1 MNRFIFYLLLS
12 GLYQP
17 DQLGIVAFAPSPSR
31 ALFGRTVF
39 TVGLSQDNNQD
50 NIKGPEVIPDP
61 REPSPPD
68 NDAPGIDHVN
78 PIPESMKEPSVNPTN
93 ADSDVPDETAGRIPD
108 WPTPVQA
115 PRVSNHHDAPSDCP
129 GLPPQGMDGLPPS
142 IQEPNVY

>member
-1 MNRFIFYLLLS
+1 MNRFILFLFFS
-12 GLYQP
+12 GLSNQG
-17 DQLGIVAFAPSPSR
+17 QQGITAFIPSSNR
-31 ALFGRTVF
+31 ALFVKPVF
-39 TVGLSQDNNQD
+39 GLTQINNQD
-50 NIKGPEVIPDP
+50 NIEGPEVIPDP

-68 NDAPGIDHVN
+68 NDSPGIDHIN

-115 PRVSNHHDAPSDCP
+115 PRVPNHHDAPSDCP
-129 GLPPQGMDGLPPS
+129 GLPPQGMDSLPPS